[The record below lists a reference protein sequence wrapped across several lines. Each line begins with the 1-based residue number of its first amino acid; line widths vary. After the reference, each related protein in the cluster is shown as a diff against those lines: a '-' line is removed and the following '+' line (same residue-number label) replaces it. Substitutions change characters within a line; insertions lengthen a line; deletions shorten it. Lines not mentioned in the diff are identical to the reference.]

1 VNAARTGAP
10 AESGLLPH
18 DAFPA
23 QPALEPRLRAIL
35 DLEYPRFSAA
45 EMRLRRERLAEQAD
59 AARADAVIVCG
70 ENRSGSGVAWIT
82 GWPVTAEAVALLD
95 PARGNALFI
104 QYHNHV
110 PLARRI
116 AHDWDVRWGGP
127 ATVESL
133 VAELAAR
140 GIRRVA
146 LIGPLAAA
154 KQRRLAASVEPVDLN
169 PAYVSLR
176 LVKSPEEIDWVRIGA
191 WLTDRAVHAIVR
203 ELRSGMTERELWQV
217 CESAYLG
224 EGGTTWIHYFGV
236 TPMHDPTCCVPAQYP
251 SARCIRPGDAVLFE
265 ISAQFWDYPGQA
277 LRTCAVDAE
286 PTPLYRDLHAA
297 AEAAFDAMLEQVRPG
312 ATMQAIVDA
321 SGVIE
326 DAGFTTCDDLM
337 HGFVGGYLPPVLGS
351 SSRPAGPLPEMTLRP
366 GMTVVVQPNVVTR
379 DLRAGVQVGELV
391 LVTETGHDR
400 LHALPRGLFTVGG
413 PNAG

>member
-1 VNAARTGAP
+1 MEAGTAAGA
-10 AESGLLPH
+10 
-18 DAFPA
+18 AFPA

-35 DLEYPRFSAA
+35 DQEYPRFSAA
-45 EMRLRRERLAEQAD
+45 EMRTRRDRLAQQAR
-59 AARADAVIVCG
+59 AARADAVLVCG

-95 PARGNALFI
+95 EAHGDALFV

-110 PLARRI
+110 PLARRV
-116 AHDWDVRWGGP
+116 AGEWDVRWGGP
-127 ATVESL
+127 STADALS
-133 VAELAAR
+133 AELAKR
-140 GIRRVA
+140 GARRVG
-146 LIGPLAAA
+146 LIGPWAAG
-154 KQRRLAASVEPVDLN
+154 KQRRLAERVELVDLN
-169 PAYVSLR
+169 SAYVSLR

-191 WLTDRAVHAIVR
+191 WLSDRAVHALAR
-203 ELRSGMTERELWQV
+203 EIRSGLSERELWRI
-217 CESAYLG
+217 CESAYVG

-236 TPMHDPTCCVPAQYP
+236 TPMADPHLCVPAQFP
-251 SARCIRPGDAVLFE
+251 SARRIQPGDAVLFE

-277 LRTCAVDAE
+277 LRTLTVEAE
-286 PTPLYRDLHAA
+286 PTPLYRDLHAV
-297 AEAAFDAMLEQVRPG
+297 AEAAFDAMLARVSPG

-326 DAGFTTCDDLM
+326 EAGFSTCDDLL

-351 SSRPAGPLPEMTLRP
+351 RSRPAGPVPEATLAP

-391 LVTETGHDR
+391 LVTASGHER
-400 LHALPRGLFTVGG
+400 LHALPRGLFRVGASR
-413 PNAG
+413 PA